1 MENFNLTQAMAA
13 MDGFSSQHQDEL
25 RQVLAHVNAE
35 VLRRWLDSG
44 ALREWVAQGLRLFD
58 GKPATPAG
66 ELSAF
71 LNATPTMLAALST
84 KEVGE
89 WTRVGHD
96 LRSADTQIFSQLPSG
111 FSDLSETE
119 RVSFYRLVRTAAYRT
134 PQVGAALYRSLPR
147 SLLLLPAHL
156 RPLLLR
162 ILQAAVS
169 FDPEPLPAVV
179 PFLAPTLRSLS
190 PESQTSL
197 LERIAQMSQIFP
209 AGVAR
214 LLRILAR
221 AYEEVGEEGIK
232 AWIAAGEIIAAKN
245 PHAGEAF
252 FALESRTSLLLLRGV
267 APTVTLSDVY
277 AVLLKYI
284 HMLCGDAVGITETSH
299 LTFPPL
305 LPETSDAAL
314 PLPSQIDVFPT
325 YEENFRLY
333 RVLAAHQAGRVAFG
347 TYDMSVQRVW
357 PLLPTFVHN
366 LLQADQAPP
375 DDLASYFQLF
385 PRPEQIEALF
395 LFIETRRIGRR
406 LTAQYRGLREDLTWA
421 SSLTQLMPPALA
433 EVLPRIPRP
442 LWQELDH
449 DASAYDALLLATELH
464 IFLIA
469 PGSETSA
476 SDWSQLE
483 PEMPEEMSHGGSMFE
498 DTVNLDEP
506 DTISLSLEAQSTLR
520 KLLAAARAS
529 SEKRRGTRRRKA
541 TVVLNL
547 DADPQTAQDPEAA
560 EETKHKPKRR
570 RPATRGR
577 HYLYDEWDY
586 LIEDYR
592 SQWCQVREIPMIG
605 DDGVFFSR
613 TLATYADLTP
623 EIKREFQRL
632 RPRLYRHV
640 KGLEDGEEI
649 DLDAAITARVDLRT
663 GNTHSGKL
671 YSARLPVERDV
682 AALFLLDLSASTDT
696 LIAAP
701 PDSGPPGTGSPGA
714 RVIDIM
720 KEALVLLSAALDT
733 IGDTYAIYGFS
744 SAGRRDIDI
753 YPVKTFAEPL
763 SQDVRSRIGG
773 LTPQRST
780 RMGAAV
786 RHGIRQLRTLSS
798 RAKFLVLL
806 SDGCPEDMDYGPD
819 KHSTTYGVR
828 DTMMA
833 LREAERNGI
842 LSFCLTVDKA
852 GRDYLREMCAPA
864 RYMIIED
871 MLSLPAQLPKI
882 YQRYIR
888 SQKL

>member
-1 MENFNLTQAMAA
+1 
-13 MDGFSSQHQDEL
+13 
-25 RQVLAHVNAE
+25 
-35 VLRRWLDSG
+35 
-44 ALREWVAQGLRLFD
+44 VAQALQIVD
-58 GKPATPAG
+58 GRAATTG
-66 ELSAF
+66 VNLSAF
-71 LNATPTMLAALST
+71 LNATPLMLTTLSP
-84 KEVGE
+84 KEIGE
-89 WTRVGHD
+89 WMRVGLD
-96 LRSADTQIFSQLPSG
+96 LRSADAQLFSEFPSG

-119 RVSFYRLVRTAAYRT
+119 RVGFYRLVRTAAYRT
-134 PQVGAALYRSLPR
+134 PQVGAALYRSLPH
-147 SLLLLPAHL
+147 SLLLLPVQL
-156 RPLLLR
+156 RSPLLR
-162 ILQAAVS
+162 ILQAAAS
-169 FDPEPLPAVV
+169 FDPEPLPTVV

-190 PESQTSL
+190 PESQRSL
-197 LERIAQMSQIFP
+197 LDRIAQMSQTFP

-232 AWIAAGEIIAAKN
+232 TWIAAGESIAEKN

-267 APTVTLSDVY
+267 APAVALSDVY

-284 HMLCGDAVGITETSH
+284 HMLCGDAVGIVETSH
-299 LTFPPL
+299 VTFPPL
-305 LPETSDAAL
+305 LPETLDAAL

-333 RVLAAHQAGRVAFG
+333 RVLAAHQAGRIAFG
-347 TYDMSVQRVW
+347 TYEMSLQRLW
-357 PLLPTFVHN
+357 PVLPSFVHN
-366 LLQADQAPP
+366 LLQPDQAPP
-375 DDLASYFQLF
+375 DDLTSYFQLF

-395 LFIETRRIGRR
+395 LFIETRRVGRR
-406 LTAQYRGLREDLTWA
+406 LNTLYRGLREDLAWA
-421 SSLTQLMPPALA
+421 SSLTQLFPPTLA
-433 EVLPRIPRP
+433 TVLSRIPRP
-442 LWQELDH
+442 LWRELDNE
-449 DASAYDALLLATELH
+449 ASAYDALFLATELH
-464 IFLIA
+464 IWLMA
-469 PGSETSA
+469 PDSQSSA
-476 SDWSQLE
+476 SDWSHLE
-483 PEMPEEMSHGGSMFE
+483 PEMPEEMTQGGSAMFE
-498 DTVNLDEP
+498 DTVDLDEP

-529 SEKRRGTRRRKA
+529 SEKRKGTRRRKA

-547 DADPQTAQDPEAA
+547 DADPQATPDLEA
-560 EETKHKPKRR
+560 EEDAKRQPKRR

-649 DLDAAITARVDLRT
+649 DLDAAITARVDHRT

-696 LIAAP
+696 LVAAS
-701 PDSGPPGTGSPGA
+701 PDSGSPGA

-763 SQDVRSRIGG
+763 SQDVRSRVGG

>member
-1 MENFNLTQAMAA
+1 MASV
-13 MDGFSSQHQDEL
+13 DGFSPQHQDEL
-25 RQVLAHVNAE
+25 QLILARVDPA
-35 VLRRWLDSG
+35 VLRGWIDSG
-44 ALREWVAQGLRLFD
+44 ALREWVTQGLQSFG
-58 GKPATPAG
+58 GKPATSGA
-66 ELSAF
+66 ELRAF
-71 LNATPTMLAALST
+71 LNATPTMLATLAP
-84 KEVGE
+84 KEIGE
-89 WTRVGHD
+89 WTRVSRD
-96 LRSADTQIFSQLPSG
+96 LRSADAQLFSHFPPG

-134 PQVGAALYRSLPR
+134 PQIGAALYRSLPL
-147 SLLLLPAHL
+147 SLLILPPHL
-156 RPLLLR
+156 RPPLLR
-162 ILQAAVS
+162 ILQSAVS

-190 PESQTSL
+190 PESQSSL
-197 LERIAQMSQIFP
+197 LDRIAQMSQIFP

-232 AWIAAGEIIAAKN
+232 AWIAAGEVIAEKN

-267 APTVTLSDVY
+267 APTVALSDVY

-299 LTFPPL
+299 VTFPPL
-305 LPETSDAAL
+305 LPETVDAAL
-314 PLPSQIDVFPT
+314 PLPAQIDTFPT

-347 TYDMSVQRVW
+347 TYEMSFQRLW

-366 LLQADQAPP
+366 LPRADQAPP

-406 LTAQYRGLREDLTWA
+406 LTSQYRGLREDLAWA
-421 SSLTQLMPPALA
+421 ASLTDLMPPALA

-442 LWQELDH
+442 LWQELTP
-449 DASAYDALLLATELH
+449 DASAYDALLLATELQ
-464 IFLIA
+464 IFLLA
-469 PGSETSA
+469 PGSESAA

-483 PEMPEEMSHGGSMFE
+483 PELSREMSQGGSMFE
-498 DTVNLDEP
+498 DTVELDEP

-541 TVVLNL
+541 AVVLSL
-547 DADPQTAQDPEAA
+547 DADPQAAQDPEA
-560 EETKHKPKRR
+560 EEEAKRQPKRR

-605 DDGVFFSR
+605 DDGAFFSR

-632 RPRLYRHV
+632 RPRLYRHI

-649 DLDAAITARVDLRT
+649 DIDAAITARVDHRT

-696 LIAAP
+696 LVAAP
-701 PDSGPPGTGSPGA
+701 PDSGSAGV

-763 SQDVRSRIGG
+763 SQEVRSRIGG
-773 LTPQRST
+773 LAPQRST

-819 KHSTTYGVR
+819 KHSNTYGVR

>member
-1 MENFNLTQAMAA
+1 MASL
-13 MDGFSSQHQDEL
+13 DGFSSQHQAEL
-25 RQVLAHVNAE
+25 QHVLAHVDSK
-35 VLRRWLDSG
+35 VLRGWVDSG

-58 GKPATPAG
+58 GKPAAPG
-66 ELSAF
+66 IDQKAF
-71 LNATPTMLAALST
+71 LNATPTMLASLST
-84 KEVGE
+84 REIGE
-89 WTRVGHD
+89 WIRVGLD
-96 LRSADTQIFSQLPSG
+96 LRSADAQLFLQLPLG

-119 RVSFYRLVRTAAYRT
+119 RVGFYRLVRTAAYRT
-134 PQVGAALYRSLPR
+134 PQIGATLYRSLPH
-147 SLLLLPAHL
+147 SLLLLPAQL
-156 RPLLLR
+156 RSPLLR
-162 ILQAAVS
+162 VLQAAAA
-169 FDPEPLPAVV
+169 FDPEPLPTVV

-190 PESQTSL
+190 PESQRSL
-197 LERIAQMSQIFP
+197 LERIAQLSQTFP

-214 LLRILAR
+214 LLRILSR
-221 AYEEVGEEGIK
+221 AYEEVGEKGIK
-232 AWIAAGEIIAAKN
+232 AWIAAGESIAEKN

-267 APTVTLSDVY
+267 VPSIALSDVY

-284 HMLCGDAVGITETSH
+284 HMLCGDAVGIIETTH
-299 LTFPPL
+299 VTFPPL

-347 TYDMSVQRVW
+347 TYEMSLQRLW
-357 PLLPTFVHN
+357 PVLPTFVHN
-366 LLQADQAPP
+366 LLQTDQAPP
-375 DDLASYFQLF
+375 EDLASYFQLF
-385 PRPEQIEALF
+385 PRSEQIEALF

-406 LTAQYRGLREDLTWA
+406 LTTLYRGLREDLAWA
-421 SSLTQLMPPALA
+421 SSLTQLLPPALA
-433 EVLPRIPRP
+433 TVLPRIPRP
-442 LWQELDH
+442 IWRELDNE
-449 DASAYDALLLATELH
+449 ASAYDALLLATELH
-464 IFLIA
+464 IWLMA
-469 PGSETSA
+469 PDSQSSA
-476 SDWSQLE
+476 SNWSPLE
-483 PEMPEEMSHGGSMFE
+483 PEIPEEMAQGGAAMFE
-498 DTVNLDEP
+498 DDLDTSEP
-506 DTISLSLEAQSTLR
+506 DTISLSLEAQGTLR
-520 KLLAAARAS
+520 KLLAAARSS
-529 SEKRRGTRRRKA
+529 SEKRKVSRRRKA

-547 DADPQTAQDPEAA
+547 DSDPQSAEDPEA
-560 EETKHKPKRR
+560 EEDDMKRNPKRR
-570 RPATRGR
+570 RHATRGR

-586 LIEDYR
+586 LIDDYR
-592 SQWCQVREIPMIG
+592 TQWCQVREIPLVG
-605 DDGVFFSR
+605 DDGAFFSR
-613 TLATYADLTP
+613 TLTTYADLTP

-649 DLDAAITARVDLRT
+649 DLDAAITARVDQRT
-663 GNTHSGKL
+663 GNTHSSKL
-671 YSARLPVERDV
+671 YAARLPVERDV

-696 LIAAP
+696 RIAAP
-701 PDSGPPGTGSPGA
+701 RDTRECDT

-744 SAGRRDIDI
+744 SAGRRDIDL

-773 LTPQRST
+773 LAPQRST

-786 RHGIRQLRTLSS
+786 RHGTRQLRTLSS

-819 KHSTTYGVR
+819 KHSPTYGVR

-833 LREAERNGI
+833 LREAERSGI

-852 GRDYLREMCAPA
+852 GRDYLREMCAPS

>member
-1 MENFNLTQAMAA
+1 MHDLNLTQVTASL
-13 MDGFSSQHQDEL
+13 DGLSSQHQDEL
-25 RQVLAHVNAE
+25 HHVLARVDSE
-35 VLRRWLDSG
+35 VLRGWLASG
-44 ALREWVAQGLRLFD
+44 ALREWVAQGLRFFD
-58 GKPATPAG
+58 RKPVEHGG
-66 ELSAF
+66 EDLSAF

-84 KEVGE
+84 KEIGE
-89 WTRVGHD
+89 WTRVGRD
-96 LRSADTQIFSQLPSG
+96 LRSADAQLFSQLPPG

-134 PQVGAALYRSLPR
+134 PQVGAALYRTLPH
-147 SLLLLPAHL
+147 SLLLLPAQL
-156 RPLLLR
+156 RPPLLR

-232 AWIAAGEIIAAKN
+232 AWITAGESIAEKN
-245 PHAGEAF
+245 SHAGEAF

-267 APTVTLSDVY
+267 APAVTLSDVY
-277 AVLLKYI
+277 AILLKYI
-284 HMLCGDAVGITETSH
+284 HMLCGDAVGIIETSH
-299 LTFPPL
+299 VTFPPL

-314 PLPSQIDVFPT
+314 PLPAQIDVFPT

-347 TYDMSVQRVW
+347 TYEMSFQRLW

-366 LLQADQAPP
+366 LLQSDQAPP

-406 LTAQYRGLREDLTWA
+406 LTTLYRGLREDLAWA
-421 SSLTQLMPPALA
+421 SSLTQLLPPALA
-433 EVLPRIPRP
+433 TVLPRIPRP
-442 LWQELDH
+442 LWRELDNE
-449 DASAYDALLLATELH
+449 ASAYDALLLATDLN
-464 IFLIA
+464 IWFMA
-469 PGSETSA
+469 PDSQSSA

-483 PEMPEEMSHGGSMFE
+483 PEMPEEMTQGGSAMFE
-498 DTVNLDEP
+498 DTVDLDEP
-506 DTISLSLEAQSTLR
+506 DSISLSLEAQSTLR
-520 KLLAAARAS
+520 KLLAAVRAS
-529 SEKRRGTRRRKA
+529 SEKRKGTRRRKA

-547 DADPQTAQDPEAA
+547 DADAQSTQNPEA
-560 EETKHKPKRR
+560 EEDGTKRQPKRR

-592 SQWCQVREIPMIG
+592 TQWCQVREIPLIG
-605 DDGVFFSR
+605 DDGAFFSR

-649 DLDAAITARVDLRT
+649 DLDAAITARVDHRT

-696 LIAAP
+696 LITAP
-701 PDSGPPGTGSPGA
+701 HDTRSRET

-744 SAGRRDIDI
+744 SAGRRDIDL

-773 LTPQRST
+773 LAPQRST

-786 RHGIRQLRTLSS
+786 RHGTRQLRTLSS

-819 KHSTTYGVR
+819 KHSPTYGVR

-833 LREAERNGI
+833 LREAERSGI

-852 GRDYLREMCAPA
+852 GRDYLREMCAPS

-871 MLSLPAQLPKI
+871 MLSVPAQLPKI

>member
-1 MENFNLTQAMAA
+1 MASL
-13 MDGFSSQHQDEL
+13 DGLSSQHQDEL
-25 RQVLAHVNAE
+25 QHVLAHVDAQ
-35 VLRRWLDSG
+35 VLRGWLDSG
-44 ALREWVAQGLRLFD
+44 ALREWIAQGLRFFD
-58 GKPATPAG
+58 GKSAAPG
-66 ELSAF
+66 MDLSTF
-71 LNATPTMLAALST
+71 LNATPTLLAALST
-84 KEVGE
+84 KEIGE
-89 WTRVGHD
+89 WIRVGLD
-96 LRSADTQIFSQLPSG
+96 LRSADAQLFSQLPPG

-119 RVSFYRLVRTAAYRT
+119 RVGFYRLVRTAAYRT
-134 PQVGAALYRSLPR
+134 PQVGAALYRSLPH
-147 SLLLLPAHL
+147 SLLLLPVQL
-156 RPLLLR
+156 RSPLLR
-162 ILQAAVS
+162 VLQAAAA
-169 FDPEPLPAVV
+169 FDPDPLPTVV
-179 PFLAPTLRSLS
+179 PFLAPTLCSLS
-190 PESQTSL
+190 PESQRSL
-197 LERIAQMSQIFP
+197 LERIAQLSQTFP

-232 AWIAAGEIIAAKN
+232 IWIAAGESIAEKN

-267 APTVTLSDVY
+267 APAVALSDVY

-284 HMLCGDAVGITETSH
+284 HMLCGDAVGIIETSH
-299 LTFPPL
+299 VTFPPL
-305 LPETSDAAL
+305 LPETPDAAL

-347 TYDMSVQRVW
+347 TYEMSLQRLW
-357 PLLPTFVHN
+357 PVLPPFVHN
-366 LLQADQAPP
+366 LLQTDQAPP
-375 DDLASYFQLF
+375 EDLASYFQLF

-406 LTAQYRGLREDLTWA
+406 LTTLYRGLREDLAWA
-421 SSLTQLMPPALA
+421 SSLTQLLPPTLA
-433 EVLPRIPRP
+433 TVLPRIPRP
-442 LWQELDH
+442 LWRELDNE
-449 DASAYDALLLATELH
+449 ASAYDALLLATELH
-464 IFLIA
+464 ICLVA
-469 PGSETSA
+469 PDSQRSA
-476 SDWSQLE
+476 SDWSHLE
-483 PEMPEEMSHGGSMFE
+483 PEMPEEMTQGGSAMFE
-498 DTVNLDEP
+498 DTLDMEEP

-520 KLLAAARAS
+520 KLLAAARS
-529 SEKRRGTRRRKA
+529 SAEKRKGARRRKA

-547 DADPQTAQDPEAA
+547 DADPQSTEDPEA
-560 EETKHKPKRR
+560 EEDGKKRHPKRR
-570 RPATRGR
+570 RHTTRGR

-592 SQWCQVREIPMIG
+592 TQWCQVRELPLVG
-605 DDGVFFSR
+605 DDGAFFSR
-613 TLATYADLTP
+613 TLTTYADLTP

-649 DLDAAITARVDLRT
+649 DLDAAITARVDQRT
-663 GNTHSGKL
+663 GSTHSGKL

-701 PDSGPPGTGSPGA
+701 RDT

-744 SAGRRDIDI
+744 SAGRRDIDL

-773 LTPQRST
+773 LAPQRST

-786 RHGIRQLRTLSS
+786 RHGTRQLRTLSS
-798 RAKFLVLL
+798 RAKVP
-806 SDGCPEDMDYGPD
+806 C
-819 KHSTTYGVR
+819 T
-828 DTMMA
+828 
-833 LREAERNGI
+833 
-842 LSFCLTVDKA
+842 
-852 GRDYLREMCAPA
+852 
-864 RYMIIED
+864 
-871 MLSLPAQLPKI
+871 AQ
-882 YQRYIR
+882 
-888 SQKL
+888 